1 MTTRRRRAGSDST
14 PIDIGESEH
23 QQVQSEKPPPSQLVS
38 NPLFAS
44 PVINS
49 HILPGYNQLP
59 RLPSNSFVG
68 PTTASQ
74 QEAYYKKTDNPAL
87 FNKPVTPN
95 IFTPP
100 SDPINPNHQTKPS
113 FVNNFQGISQG
124 ISNYF
129 NPIPN
134 QFFQP
139 ASTFSHSTQN
149 LEKDYCEPGELDIPS
164 LGSLNGIEG
173 IEDIT
178 VMAFRDRTA
187 EFVGIIKKSQQQGPH
202 GYSNGVMKTPA
213 SRGARDLSHYS
224 SFMKHSRMVGRNIS
238 STYAKLEKLT
248 LLARKRSLFDDSQ
261 DMEVQELTAIIR
273 HDLTSL
279 TKQLEDL
286 RRSSSASSAS
296 STSHMQKHSANL
308 VGSLQTKVATITQ
321 KFRDVLEVRTENL
334 KKQAE
339 RREQFTG
346 GTSSGAVMA
355 AGGHQASVLLADE
368 AKATAAARRTASK
381 PNGDVVLDF
390 DGVSVAPSNSGGA
403 YQQQLAL
410 MEEQDS
416 LLQSRAETMK
426 TIESTIV
433 ELGTMFTQLAA
444 MVKEQD
450 ELVHRID
457 ANVDDAEMNV
467 EAAHAELLKYF
478 RSVSSNR
485 WMMFKVFGIVIIF
498 FIIFVV
504 FMA

>member
-1 MTTRRRRAGSDST
+1 
-14 PIDIGESEH
+14 
-23 QQVQSEKPPPSQLVS
+23 
-38 NPLFAS
+38 
-44 PVINS
+44 
-49 HILPGYNQLP
+49 
-59 RLPSNSFVG
+59 
-68 PTTASQ
+68 
-74 QEAYYKKTDNPAL
+74 
-87 FNKPVTPN
+87 
-95 IFTPP
+95 
-100 SDPINPNHQTKPS
+100 
-113 FVNNFQGISQG
+113 
-124 ISNYF
+124 
-129 NPIPN
+129 
-134 QFFQP
+134 
-139 ASTFSHSTQN
+139 
-149 LEKDYCEPGELDIPS
+149 
-164 LGSLNGIEG
+164 
-173 IEDIT
+173 
-178 VMAFRDRTA
+178 MAFRDRTA

-248 LLARKRSLFDDSQ
+248 FQ